1 MVERTKEAVSTG
13 VTELA
18 KRVEWAHLGVGSG
31 SGFGLRLAGSATK
44 RPG

>member
-1 MVERTKEAVSTG
+1 MVDRTKEEVSTG

-18 KRVEWAHLGVGSG
+18 KRVEWAHLGAESEAELSG
-31 SGFGLRLAGSATK
+31 SAGEATK